1 MTDSGDQPH
10 AASLEVGW
18 RSFVDRSTDQG
29 KTWARSP
36 YLPRSIPVFVCVW
49 YDVYI
54 SRSRYLTVNDS
65 HVLKGKLP
73 STDGAEGEVV
83 SHLSLSL
90 SLSVLSL

>member
-1 MTDSGDQPH
+1 M
-10 AASLEVGW
+10 ALIRRSLYRPGQDLGSLTVPTPLNTCL
-18 RSFVDRSTDQG
+18 R
-29 KTWARSP
+29 
-36 YLPRSIPVFVCVW
+36 VCM

-54 SRSRYLTVNDS
+54 PRSRYLTVNDS